1 MAIVKR
7 LEDLEH
13 VVSNV
18 VVCETLIQLAE
29 ISVTC
34 VYELSDDRGS
44 FSQWISHNINQ
55 FYYVHTF
62 LESLQDLDLSSDLV
76 FLDYRCN
83 QSVI

>member
-7 LEDLEH
+7 LEDFEH
-13 VVSNV
+13 VVSDV
-18 VVCETLIQLAE
+18 VVREALIQLAE
-29 ISVTC
+29 ISVAC
-34 VYELSDDRGS
+34 VYKLSDDRGS

-55 FYYVHTF
+55 FYYVDTL

-83 QSVI
+83 